1 MNIHTKYGLEF
12 SKVVVPNWGKF
23 PKCSN
28 NIYTNLQFE
37 LSSILDMSSSKE
49 EGLVD
54 TILEETNKILAGT
67 WDGVEEEGDNK
78 FITETNEA
86 IRLDL
91 NDGFAYLGQE
101 DYGWS
106 ELPKIPLKDLKAIL
120 EEWISFRNSVYA

>member
-1 MNIHTKYGLEF
+1 
-12 SKVVVPNWGKF
+12 
-23 PKCSN
+23 
-28 NIYTNLQFE
+28 
-37 LSSILDMSSSKE
+37 MSRNDSKE

-67 WDGVEEEGDNK
+67 WDDVEEEGDNK

>member
-1 MNIHTKYGLEF
+1 MNIHTKYGLTF
-12 SKVVVPNWGKF
+12 SVINTPILGRRPNVD
-23 PKCSN
+23 N
-28 NIYTNLQFE
+28 NIYANLQIE
-37 LSSILDMSSSKE
+37 LRSILSRNDSKE